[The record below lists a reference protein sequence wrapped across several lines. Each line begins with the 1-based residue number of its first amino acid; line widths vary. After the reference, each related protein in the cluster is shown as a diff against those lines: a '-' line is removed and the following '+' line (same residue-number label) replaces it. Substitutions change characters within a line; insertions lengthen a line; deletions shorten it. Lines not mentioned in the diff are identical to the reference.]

1 MQRRTLAIGAL
12 AGAATVAAGF
22 PVGRFGIRAARAQD
36 WQAEVTDFD
45 FVKGAEDAPVTIIE
59 YASLTCGHCANF
71 HNDTLPEFTERYID
85 PGQVRMIWRQFPLN
99 GLDLRAGMLARCLP
113 EGRFFSFV
121 DILFQTQGDWLAADD
136 QMAAVARLART
147 AGLSQDE
154 IDACM
159 ADEDLADRI
168 VQVRLDAEQ
177 KYNVS
182 ATPTFV
188 IEGEVVSGNRP
199 LSFFAERIDPLL
211 DT

>member
-12 AGAATVAAGF
+12 AGAATVAAGL
-22 PVGRFGIRAARAQD
+22 PIGRFGTRVARAQD
-36 WQAEVTDFD
+36 WQPEVTAFD
-45 FVKGAEDAPVTIIE
+45 FVKGAEDAPVTLIE

-85 PGQVRMIWRQFPLN
+85 PGQVRMVWRQFPLN

-113 EGRFFSFV
+113 EARFFSFV
-121 DILFQTQGDWLAADD
+121 DILYQTQSDWLAADD
-136 QMAAVARLART
+136 QMAAVERLART

-159 ADEDLADRI
+159 ADEELADRI

-177 KYNVS
+177 TYNVS